1 LSVIKITILS
11 PDKFIYHSHNDT
23 NYHNANKKALGTG
36 HIMHTIKIKSPK
48 NDEGVSPVIG
58 VILMV
63 AITVVMA
70 AIVSSWSSGVKA
82 PNTPTTVG
90 LDITRSVNNVSV
102 LVTSIDPASSAPL
115 PSINISYY
123 YWNNASFTPN
133 STFIPNANVGSIVE
147 FDTNNAT
154 ALKRVIITAT
164 YKDNSKKVLFS
175 QEV

>member
-1 LSVIKITILS
+1 
-11 PDKFIYHSHNDT
+11 
-23 NYHNANKKALGTG
+23 
-36 HIMHTIKIKSPK
+36 MHTIKIKSPK

-90 LDITRSVNNVSV
+90 LDITRSNYNVSV
-102 LVTSIDPASSAPL
+102 LVTSIDPSTSAPL
-115 PSINISYY
+115 QLLNIGYKNLSSSGTNYYINRSD
-123 YWNNASFTPN
+123 
-133 STFIPNANVGSIVE
+133 ANVGDIIDFNTSSTTI
-147 FDTNNAT
+147 T
-154 ALKRVIITAT
+154 RVIIIAT
-164 YKDNSKKVLFS
+164 YKDNSKKVLFN

>member
-1 LSVIKITILS
+1 MVIRI
-11 PDKFIYHSHNDT
+11 
-23 NYHNANKKALGTG
+23 KKPN
-36 HIMHTIKIKSPK
+36 I

-70 AIVSSWSSGVKA
+70 SIVSSWSSGVKA

-90 LDITRSVNNVSV
+90 LDITRYGTKVSV
-102 LVTSIDPASSAPL
+102 LVTSIDPASAAPVPL
-115 PSINISYY
+115 LDINYQNWSGT
-123 YWNNASFTPN
+123 SFNTN
-133 STFIPNANVGSIVE
+133 ITNMTNANVGNIIE
-147 FDTNNAT
+147 IETNNFT
-154 ALKRVIITAT
+154 QKRVIVSAT

>member
-1 LSVIKITILS
+1 MHIK
-11 PDKFIYHSHNDT
+11 K
-23 NYHNANKKALGTG
+23 NK
-36 HIMHTIKIKSPK
+36 SQK
-48 NDEGVSPVIG
+48 NDDGVSPVIG

-115 PSINISYY
+115 PSLNITYY
-123 YWNNASFTPN
+123 YWNTTLDPDAFTTN
-133 STFIPNANVGSIVE
+133 LTSMSNANVGDIVE
-147 FDTNNAT
+147 FDTNNIT
-154 ALKRVIITAT
+154 TKRVIITAT